1 MERNILKRW
10 WNRLFH
16 RRRRPEME
24 VNGTIPNAIG
34 VLTWEGLCR
43 SESMRALHVLRD
55 NSRCVETTMR
65 IKMKQYGE
73 DDLLCFV
80 DLPIESDKALEALI
94 GIAMEEI
101 IEYKKIRKSV
111 WNNK

>member
-1 MERNILKRW
+1 
-10 WNRLFH
+10 
-16 RRRRPEME
+16 
-24 VNGTIPNAIG
+24 
-34 VLTWEGLCR
+34 
-43 SESMRALHVLRD
+43 
-55 NSRCVETTMR
+55 MR